1 MANSL
6 YGSGLNLDAL
16 VVPVKAATVYAAQE
30 TSLYLPGLIV
40 PLIQVPSGSA
50 SAQVPLM
57 GSVTATV
64 ITSEGAAGG
73 SPHTPQDFETV
84 LPTDLAKTI
93 PLSLHA
99 ARTVLRDL
107 GGIDT
112 ADMGRI
118 MGNAIAKSFD
128 KAVTTAFA
136 GLTAQEMAGTA
147 PVAGGITLAD
157 IFTAVGTIRGNGE
170 TGQLYGIVGTNQYAN
185 LLSAI
190 GSTTFAGGE
199 FQNTAM
205 RNGYF
210 GTIAGVQMFVSSYL
224 NDTDMGTTA
233 KLPAAAIFSADAVK
247 GAMQGGV
254 NVEIARR
261 PEAVGF
267 DIVASAAAGA
277 LLIDASRGVI
287 IQDAA

>member
-1 MANSL
+1 MANSA
-6 YGSGLNLDAL
+6 YASGLNLDAMM
-16 VVPVKAATVYAAQE
+16 VPVRAATVYAAQE
-30 TSLYLPGLIV
+30 NSLYLPGQIV
-40 PLIQVPSGSA
+40 PIVQVPAGSA
-50 SAQVPLM
+50 TAQVPLM

-64 ITSEGAAGG
+64 INSEDVGG
-73 SPHTPQDFETV
+73 SGNPQDFDTV
-84 LPTDLAKTI
+84 LPSDTKRTI
-93 PLSLHA
+93 TLDLHA

-118 MGNAIAKSFD
+118 LGNAIAKSFD
-128 KAVTTAFA
+128 KAVTTEFGA
-136 GLTAQEMAGTA
+136 LTQQEIAGTTPQA
-147 PVAGGITLAD
+147 ISLAD

-170 TGQLYGIVGTNQYAN
+170 TGKLFGIVGTNQYAN

-190 GSTTFAGGE
+190 GSNSFAGGE

-210 GTIAGVQMFVSSYL
+210 GTIAGVEMYVSSYL
-224 NDTDMGTTA
+224 NNTDMGITSN
-233 KLPAAAIFSADAVK
+233 PAAAIFSADAVK
-247 GAMQGGV
+247 AAMQGGV
-254 NVEIARR
+254 NIEVARR

-277 LLIDASRGVI
+277 EAIDGDRGVLIIDA
-287 IQDAA
+287 A